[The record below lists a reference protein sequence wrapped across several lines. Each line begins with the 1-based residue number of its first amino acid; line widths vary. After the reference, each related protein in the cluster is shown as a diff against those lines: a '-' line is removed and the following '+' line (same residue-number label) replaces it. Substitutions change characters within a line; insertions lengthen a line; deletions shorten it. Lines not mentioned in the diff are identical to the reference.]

1 MSHWH
6 RLAKKHYLN
15 IKTYNSHKNVKS
27 AFFEI
32 WNKNYFHTLL
42 YDSFTFIWQQ
52 LVELKYDCLVF
63 SILRTSCLSSF
74 HSPLPP
80 LVNRESKLRFFPA
93 VLWQMMMARCNLGKE
108 YAPQL
113 MESSALWDE
122 YRALWETEAN
132 CTTLTGKCLSQR
144 LSDSAAPSRSSLNE
158 WLLLL
163 WPFYWPGKGREKK
176 KTCRSSHSLQNKW
189 RY

>member
-1 MSHWH
+1 MWKV
-6 RLAKKHYLN
+6 LFY
-15 IKTYNSHKNVKS
+15 
-27 AFFEI
+27 
-32 WNKNYFHTLL
+32 HTLL

-52 LVELKYDCLVF
+52 LVALTYDCLVF
-63 SILRTSCLSSF
+63 SILLYILFSFF

-80 LVNRESKLRFFPA
+80 LVNRESKLPFFPA

-132 CTTLTGKCLSQR
+132 CTTLAGKCLSQR

-163 WPFYWPGKGREKK
+163 RPFYWPGKGREKK
-176 KTCRSSHSLQNKW
+176 KKNLSQLTQSPE
-189 RY
+189 

>member
-1 MSHWH
+1 MTNVTLAQIGKIKTLFKYQDISQPQKCEKYFFTICFSMIHLHSYGNNMSHWH
-6 RLAKKHYLN
+6 
-15 IKTYNSHKNVKS
+15 TTV
-27 AFFEI
+27 
-32 WNKNYFHTLL
+32 WYFP
-42 YDSFTFIWQQ
+42 Y
-52 LVELKYDCLVF
+52 YC
-63 SILRTSCLSSF
+63 TSCLSFF

-80 LVNRESKLRFFPA
+80 LVNRESKLPFFPP

-132 CTTLTGKCLSQR
+132 CTTLAGKCLSQR

-163 WPFYWPGKGREKK
+163 RPFYWPGKGREKK
-176 KTCRSSHSLQNKW
+176 KNLSQLTQSPE
-189 RY
+189 

>member
-1 MSHWH
+1 MATTCCTYIRLSGIFHITVHLVYLFFILHCRHWSTE
-6 RLAKKHYLN
+6 RASY
-15 IKTYNSHKNVKS
+15 
-27 AFFEI
+27 
-32 WNKNYFHTLL
+32 
-42 YDSFTFIWQQ
+42 
-52 LVELKYDCLVF
+52 
-63 SILRTSCLSSF
+63 
-74 HSPLPP
+74 
-80 LVNRESKLRFFPA
+80 RFFPA

-132 CTTLTGKCLSQR
+132 CTTLAGKCLSQR

-163 WPFYWPGKGREKK
+163 RPFYWPGKGREKKK

>member
-6 RLAKKHYLN
+6 RLAKHYLN

-27 AFFEI
+27 AFLRSEI
-32 WNKNYFHTLL
+32 KMITIRSSMIHLHSYGNNLSHLNTTVWYFP
-42 YDSFTFIWQQ
+42 Y
-52 LVELKYDCLVF
+52 YC
-63 SILRTSCLSSF
+63 TSCLSSF

-80 LVNRESKLRFFPA
+80 LVNRESKLPFFPA

-113 MESSALWDE
+113 MESSTLWDE

-144 LSDSAAPSRSSLNE
+144 LSDSAAPSRSLLNE

-163 WPFYWPGKGREKK
+163 RPFYWPGKGREKK
-176 KTCRSSHSLQNKW
+176 KNPSQLTQSPE
-189 RY
+189 